1 VNKSCKYGI
10 LCLFIALALLGL
22 GLKVLFL
29 IVCCI
34 GAILMAEAL
43 RREE

>member
-1 VNKSCKYGI
+1 VSVACKYGV

-29 IVCCI
+29 IVCCV
-34 GAILMAEAL
+34 GAILMAETL
-43 RREE
+43 RR

>member
-1 VNKSCKYGI
+1 MSTSCKYGI
-10 LCLFIALALLGL
+10 LCLFLALALLGL
-22 GLKVLFL
+22 GLKIPFV

-34 GAILMAEAL
+34 GAILTAESL